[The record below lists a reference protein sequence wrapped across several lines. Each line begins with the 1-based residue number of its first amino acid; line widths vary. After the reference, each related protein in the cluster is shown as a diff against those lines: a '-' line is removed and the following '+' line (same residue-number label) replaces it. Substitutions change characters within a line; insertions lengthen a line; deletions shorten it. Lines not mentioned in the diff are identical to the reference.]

1 MNDQSRSSR
10 LQVLFEAALQDYQN
24 QTGIALDKHPLA
36 DELQNCA
43 SVESITVVLCEQ
55 THAFN
60 EFRGNDKVLKPL
72 KKAVTALYKLSAAA
86 NFGHDIGVVR
96 LQTLTW
102 CKMSL
107 TLIRQHFPPVTAIHT
122 GLGVLLSVC
131 AFFQI
136 LTAYLRDI

>member
-36 DELQNCA
+36 DKLQNCA
-43 SVESITVVLCEQ
+43 SVESITTVLSEQ
-55 THAFN
+55 THAFK

-86 NFGHDIGVVR
+86 NFGQDVGMVR
-96 LQTLTW
+96 L
-102 CKMSL
+102 
-107 TLIRQHFPPVTAIHT
+107 
-122 GLGVLLSVC
+122 
-131 AFFQI
+131 
-136 LTAYLRDI
+136 